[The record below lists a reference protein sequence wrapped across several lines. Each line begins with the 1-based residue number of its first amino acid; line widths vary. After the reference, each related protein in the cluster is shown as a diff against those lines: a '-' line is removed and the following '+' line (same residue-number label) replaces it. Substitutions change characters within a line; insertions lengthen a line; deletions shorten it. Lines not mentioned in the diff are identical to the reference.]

1 MSKFV
6 EKSYL
11 YDFYGFLSS
20 ITGIQ
25 SSILKKLQQ
34 LPLKFQESDLYNQ
47 HSLHAS
53 AKTGCQIAIP
63 ASFCVKR
70 L

>member
-1 MSKFV
+1 VSKFA

-25 SSILKKLQQ
+25 SSIPKKLQH
-34 LPLKFQESDLYNQ
+34 LALEISGIRP
-47 HSLHAS
+47 
-53 AKTGCQIAIP
+53 I
-63 ASFCVKR
+63 
-70 L
+70 

>member
-25 SSILKKLQQ
+25 SSILKKLQHV
-34 LPLKFQESDLYNQ
+34 PLKFSNTHLYNQ
-47 HSLHAS
+47 HSLDTS
-53 AKTGCQIAIP
+53 AKTGLQVFKSP
-63 ASFCVKR
+63 
-70 L
+70 

>member
-1 MSKFV
+1 VSKFL

-11 YDFYGFLSS
+11 YDFYGFPSS

-34 LPLKFQESDLYNQ
+34 LPLKFWESDLYNQ

-53 AKTGCQIAIP
+53 AKA
-63 ASFCVKR
+63 AY
-70 L
+70 

>member
-34 LPLKFQESDLYNQ
+34 
-47 HSLHAS
+47 AS
-53 AKTGCQIAIP
+53 CQIESLAPSADPRID
-63 ASFCVKR
+63 F